1 MLMRCYI
8 IELDW
13 DAFSAMK
20 RRDVVSWSKMISGF
34 IHCGMPDEAIA
45 VFQEMNQTQ
54 EKPNAVTIINQVK
67 LAQFTAELKRSK
79 WAHGIAISSG
89 LAAEV
94 AIRTANAEP

>member
-1 MLMRCYI
+1 MVLDSLVDAYAKCYI

-13 DAFSAMK
+13 DVFSAMK

-54 EKPNAVTIINQVK
+54 EKPNAVTIINQLEAFSVY
-67 LAQFTAELKRSK
+67 S
-79 WAHGIAISSG
+79 
-89 LAAEV
+89 
-94 AIRTANAEP
+94 

>member
-45 VFQEMNQTQ
+45 VFQEMNQTR
-54 EKPNAVTIINQVK
+54 EAKCSHHYK
-67 LAQFTAELKRSK
+67 
-79 WAHGIAISSG
+79 SG
-89 LAAEV
+89 EACSV
-94 AIRTANAEP
+94 YS